1 MKGLP
6 LAVTIF
12 LILALAGY
20 ATQNTQAQ
28 PSAEEAKQ
36 IFENIGCI
44 SCHAGNPL
52 QPAANWDLI
61 IQFMEE
67 WSQKYP
73 SIDEAIRNEVVYYG
87 GQKFNSFEELME
99 RMSQNV
105 GKTRNDPE
113 IQQLEAFFRSF
124 WGQEQAQTPQQTEPA
139 QTPEQTEQEE
149 TQVQEQT
156 QTVQQTPA
164 QEEAEGVKGGKEP
177 RIGITLT
184 IISIALV
191 ILITVVAAIYLT
203 RR

>member
-6 LAVTIF
+6 LAATIL

-28 PSAEEAKQ
+28 PSPEEAKQ

-44 SCHAGNPL
+44 SCHAGKPG
-52 QPAANWDLI
+52 QPAASWDLI
-61 IQFMEE
+61 IQFMED

-73 SIDEAIRNEVVYYG
+73 SIDEAIRNEVTYYG
-87 GQKFNSFEELME
+87 GQKFNSFDELME

-124 WGQEQAQTPQQTEPA
+124 WGEQQQT
-139 QTPEQTEQEE
+139 QTQAEE
-149 TQVQEQT
+149 EQT
-156 QTVQQTPA
+156 QTTEQTEAPA
-164 QEEAEGVKGGKEP
+164 ETQTTEEQTEGVRGGEEP
-177 RIGITLT
+177 KAGITLT
-184 IISIALV
+184 VVSIALV
-191 ILITVVAAIYLT
+191 ILITVVAAVYLT

>member
-6 LAVTIF
+6 LAATIL

-20 ATQNTQAQ
+20 ATQTTQAQ
-28 PSAEEAKQ
+28 PSPEEARQ

-44 SCHAGNPL
+44 SCHAGKPL
-52 QPAANWDLI
+52 QPAASWDLI
-61 IQFMEE
+61 IQFMED

-73 SIDEAIRNEVVYYG
+73 SIDEAIRNEVTYYG
-87 GQKFNSFEELME
+87 GQKFNSFDELME

-124 WGQEQAQTPQQTEPA
+124 WGEQQTETQTQEETTQAAEQTEAPTET
-139 QTPEQTEQEE
+139 QTPEEQ
-149 TQVQEQT
+149 V
-156 QTVQQTPA
+156 
-164 QEEAEGVKGGKEP
+164 EGVRGGEEP
-177 RIGITLT
+177 KAGITLT
-184 IISIALV
+184 VVSIALV
-191 ILITVVAAIYLT
+191 ILITVVAAVYLT

>member
-6 LAVTIF
+6 LAATIL

-20 ATQNTQAQ
+20 ATQTTQAQ
-28 PSAEEAKQ
+28 PSPEEARQ

-44 SCHAGNPL
+44 SCHAGKPL
-52 QPAANWDLI
+52 QPAASWDLI
-61 IQFMEE
+61 IQFMED

-73 SIDEAIRNEVVYYG
+73 SIDEAIRNEVTYYG
-87 GQKFNSFEELME
+87 GQKFNSFDELME

-124 WGQEQAQTPQQTEPA
+124 WGEQQTETQTQEETTQAAEQTEAPA
-139 QTPEQTEQEE
+139 ETQTPEEQ
-149 TQVQEQT
+149 V
-156 QTVQQTPA
+156 
-164 QEEAEGVKGGKEP
+164 EGVRGGEEP
-177 RIGITLT
+177 KAGITLT
-184 IISIALV
+184 VVSIALV
-191 ILITVVAAIYLT
+191 ILVTIVAAVYLT